1 MLFKYQPRMAAA
13 AAAVLAAVVLSG
25 CGDKSAQ
32 TAQAQQQ
39 APLTQVA
46 VTEMKLDNAVIR
58 AELSGRTTAYQV
70 AEVRPQVSGI
80 IEKRQFEEGA
90 EVQAGQSLYQID
102 PSIYEAQVNSAAA
115 SLKQAEASLA
125 LARADAKRSAVLVKT
140 KAVSQ
145 SSDDQAQAQ
154 LKVAE
159 ANVASAKAALDTARI
174 NLKYTQVKSPITGQ
188 VSLSEVTP
196 GALVTANQASRL
208 TVVQQLDPIYVDV
221 TQSYDTMDKIRSSF
235 KDGKL
240 AEGGS
245 EAEVELI
252 LDNGATYAHKGKLTF
267 KDALVNETTGTVRIR
282 AVFPNPERRLMPGQY
297 VRAVINEGV
306 RKDVIKLDQRATM
319 RRTNGNPYVYVLTA
333 DNKVETRDIV
343 TSGTEGAYWLVES
356 GLKVGERVVV
366 EGVLKIRPGQTV
378 APVAAGAQPQKT
390 NTLAK

>member
-1 MLFKYQPRMAAA
+1 MLLKSQPRMAAA

-32 TAQAQQQ
+32 TAQTAQT
-39 APLTQVA
+39 PLTQVE
-46 VTEMKLDNAVIR
+46 VTEMKLDSAVIR

-90 EVQAGQSLYQID
+90 EVEAGQSLYQID
-102 PSIYEAQVNSAAA
+102 PSLYQAQVNSAEAA
-115 SLKQAEASLA
+115 LKQAQANLVV
-125 LARADAKRSAVLVKT
+125 ARADAKRSAALVKT
-140 KAVSQ
+140 NAVSQ

-159 ANVASAKAALDTARI
+159 ANVASAKASLDTARI
-174 NLKYTQVKSPITGQ
+174 NLRYTQVKSPITGQ

-235 KDGKL
+235 ADGKL
-240 AEGGS
+240 SAGGA
-245 EAEVELI
+245 EAEVELV
-252 LDNGATYAHKGKLTF
+252 LDNGAAYAHKGKLTF
-267 KDALVNETTGTVRIR
+267 KDALVNEETGTVRIR

-306 RKDVIKLDQRATM
+306 RKDVIKLDQRATL

-378 APVAAGAQPQKT
+378 QPVAAGAQPQ
-390 NTLAK
+390 NANAQAK